1 MYAQAR
7 ENQIEYRVSQLVDL
21 ADEADTSSMAAVTK
35 ARLQIDTR
43 KWEAAKILP
52 KIYGDKLEL
61 GGNIGLSALIEAVH
75 AKLPAPDGDAAGEAI
90 DGDCEDISQ
99 KTADPNQDVV
109 LQPDATEPK
118 SAK

>member
-75 AKLPAPDGDAAGEAI
+75 AKLPAPDDGPLLEHDDVAPQHDGE
-90 DGDCEDISQ
+90 
-99 KTADPNQDVV
+99 DPPDVV
-109 LQPDATEPK
+109 GR
-118 SAK
+118 

>member
-21 ADEADTSSMAAVTK
+21 ADESDTSSMAAVTK

-61 GGNIGLSALIEAVH
+61 GGNLSLSALIEAVH
-75 AKLPAPDGDAAGEAI
+75 AKLPAPEDDAAGEVIEGEAETLSV
-90 DGDCEDISQ
+90 DKGE
-99 KTADPNQDVV
+99 
-109 LQPDATEPK
+109 
-118 SAK
+118 